1 MYMLQTLQLSLCII
15 HSQVFVAHLN
25 HKLSSRIFIFI
36 KSASHAKMAYSS
48 ADMMEE
54 LKSPTDLKVIILSST
69 SAIMSW
75 RDPMHGIRYADGS
88 TDGSTYTVRYGVRL
102 NSSHVSNYT
111 YLSPPYFPSLYLVDL
126 TPNTEYEF
134 SVRRSRG
141 DRHSAWSVP
150 VYNKTL
156 EAGQCNAWFHWLV
169 GDPINM
175 LDLIWKDFG
184 YGHLWLLWPANSQN

>member
-1 MYMLQTLQLSLCII
+1 
-15 HSQVFVAHLN
+15 
-25 HKLSSRIFIFI
+25 
-36 KSASHAKMAYSS
+36 MAYSS

-169 GDPINM
+169 GDPVNM
-175 LDLIWKDFG
+175 LDPIWKHFG
-184 YGHLWLLWPANSQN
+184 YGRYGQPNSQNRARLCMPDPTSCIQFGSVLPKKARIIL